1 MGAPSFKDC
10 VAADIH
16 GVFLNAQEFADT
28 HTIDGREMDAVVDD
42 DALLER
48 DAARGGVH
56 TDGTYRTRRLLYVSK
71 SDYGGRP
78 MSGKALNL
86 DGREYRVVQ
95 ADEAAGTVVYCGPSI
110 KGVARQFTAYNNGIP
125 EGLKAA
131 TEKNKVL
138 AAMIVPLEDL
148 PEAMRQLRQKSGR
161 IYTLYKAVQGKT

>member
-1 MGAPSFKDC
+1 MTKRTSK
-10 VAADIH
+10 AA
-16 GVFLNAQEFADT
+16 G
-28 HTIDGREMDAVVDD
+28 
-42 DALLER
+42 
-48 DAARGGVH
+48 
-56 TDGTYRTRRLLYVSK
+56 
-71 SDYGGRP
+71 
-78 MSGKALNL
+78 
-86 DGREYRVVQ
+86 
-95 ADEAAGTVVYCGPSI
+95 AAGTVVYCGPSI